1 METIARHEAVQGV
14 GGEVIKKSR
23 FAVTLGLVLAVAFA
37 AVAYGDGATDNV
49 AQVEGSV
56 KPSKLDK
63 KKYKPVNLFSGV
75 ATQTNVTGTQANPA
89 SEYISYPK
97 DVKFNFKAGDV
108 CTALPPS
115 GSTPDQA
122 KSACPPSSYLG
133 SGHASVQFPGLALI
147 DDVTVSVFRGPT
159 SKGIQLHTYSP
170 TLLAASPTVQGQIVK
185 SNAGSKFGYA
195 LSVPNSP
202 VTGSGMITE
211 FNATI
216 TKKSKAVLAR
226 CKSKK
231 FVFQRKVTY
240 TDGSSET
247 AELTQKCKQKKS

>member
-1 METIARHEAVQGV
+1 MVAQGV

-23 FAVTLGLVLAVAFA
+23 FALALGMVLGLAFGA
-37 AVAYGDGATDNV
+37 TAYGDGATDNV
-49 AQVEGSV
+49 AQVQGSI
-56 KPSKLDK
+56 KPSKLSK
-63 KKYKPVNLFSGV
+63 KEYKPVNLFSGV

-97 DVKFNFKAGDV
+97 DVKFDFNAGDV

-122 KSACPPSSYLG
+122 KAACPKSSYLG

-147 DDVTVSVFRGPT
+147 DDITVSVFRGPT
-159 SKGIQLHTYSP
+159 KKGIFLHTYSP
-170 TLLAASPTVQGQIVK
+170 TLLAASPTVPSQIVK
-185 SNAGSKFGYA
+185 SNAGSKYGYA

-211 FNATI
+211 FNANI
-216 TKKSKAVLAR
+216 SKASKAVLAR

-231 FVFQRKVTY
+231 FAFQRKVTY
-240 TDGSSET
+240 TDGSTET
-247 AELTQKCKQKKS
+247 AELTQKCKRK

>member
-1 METIARHEAVQGV
+1 M
-14 GGEVIKKSR
+14 IKKSR
-23 FAVTLGLVLAVAFA
+23 FALALGMVLSLAFAGVAF
-37 AVAYGDGATDNV
+37 GDGATDNV
-49 AQVEGSV
+49 AQVQGSV

-97 DVKFNFKAGDV
+97 DVKFDFNAGDV

-122 KSACPPSSYLG
+122 KAACPKSSYLG
-133 SGHASVQFPGLALI
+133 GGHASVQFPGLALI
-147 DDVTVSVFRGPT
+147 DDITVSVFRGPT
-159 SKGIQLHTYSP
+159 KKGIFLHTYSP
-170 TLLAASPTVQGQIVK
+170 TLLAASPTVPSQIVK
-185 SNAGSKFGYA
+185 SNAGSKYGYA

-211 FNATI
+211 FNANI
-216 TKKSKAVLAR
+216 SKASGAVLAR

-231 FVFQRKVTY
+231 LAFQRKVTY
-240 TDGSSET
+240 TDGSTET
-247 AELTQKCKQKKS
+247 AELTQKCKQKKK